1 MKVLVTGGSG
11 FIASHVVDQ
20 LKQAGHTPVIFD
32 VRPSPYPEH
41 ADIETV
47 LGDLLCADTVLRAA
61 AGCDA
66 IAHLAASADVGI
78 VAKHPREADEL
89 NVRGTLN
96 VLEAAR
102 ETGARVLYAS
112 TIWAY
117 SDVVA
122 DEVDEDT
129 GLALPSH
136 FYTATKVAGEMYC
149 RSYRALYDV
158 SSTILRFGI
167 PYGPRA
173 RPAAVLPIFVNK
185 ALAGEPL
192 TIAGDGR
199 QTRRFVY
206 VEDIARGVVAAL
218 APVAADRV
226 YNLVGEEDTSVRD
239 IADAVAAA
247 VGEVEVV
254 HTPGRDGDFAGARVS
269 GARAEIELGWTAATP
284 FAEGVAQ
291 YVAWHRANPAVDTP
305 ATAAE
310 PAVVAAA
317 TDLHRARH
325 LSWIAARVAIAVFA
339 LLGYIE
345 LLQVVDIADDASF
358 TVSVV
363 TAVGVI
369 CTLATRAVRAWLA
382 WGAGAV
388 LLLPLLHPDLAHDV
402 GLARLDVALLTLGAA
417 GAGLAL
423 ALVGQAERATAR
435 QLADEAA

>member
-1 MKVLVTGGSG
+1 
-11 FIASHVVDQ
+11 
-20 LKQAGHTPVIFD
+20 
-32 VRPSPYPEH
+32 
-41 ADIETV
+41 
-47 LGDLLCADTVLRAA
+47 
-61 AGCDA
+61 
-66 IAHLAASADVGI
+66 
-78 VAKHPREADEL
+78 
-89 NVRGTLN
+89 
-96 VLEAAR
+96 
-102 ETGARVLYAS
+102 
-112 TIWAY
+112 
-117 SDVVA
+117 
-122 DEVDEDT
+122 
-129 GLALPSH
+129 
-136 FYTATKVAGEMYC
+136 
-149 RSYRALYDV
+149 
-158 SSTILRFGI
+158 
-167 PYGPRA
+167 
-173 RPAAVLPIFVNK
+173 
-185 ALAGEPL
+185 
-192 TIAGDGR
+192 
-199 QTRRFVY
+199 
-206 VEDIARGVVAAL
+206 
-218 APVAADRV
+218 
-226 YNLVGEEDTSVRD
+226 
-239 IADAVAAA
+239 
-247 VGEVEVV
+247 
-254 HTPGRDGDFAGARVS
+254 
-269 GARAEIELGWTAATP
+269 
-284 FAEGVAQ
+284 VAQ

-305 ATAAE
+305 ATAVE